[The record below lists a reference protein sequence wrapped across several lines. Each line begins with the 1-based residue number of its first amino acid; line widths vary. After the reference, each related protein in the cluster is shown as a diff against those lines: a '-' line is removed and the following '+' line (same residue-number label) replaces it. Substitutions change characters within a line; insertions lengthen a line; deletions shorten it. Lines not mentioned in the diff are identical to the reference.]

1 MRDEPA
7 DEWGRPMSNITP
19 EPTKDDGTATT
30 DGRGKPSSTTTTD
43 TTTVAKPTGR
53 GKPS

>member
-1 MRDEPA
+1 
-7 DEWGRPMSNITP
+7 MSNTTP

-30 DGRGKPSSTTTTD
+30 DGRGKPSVTTD
-43 TTTVAKPTGR
+43 TTETSPVAKPQGR

>member
-1 MRDEPA
+1 
-7 DEWGRPMSNITP
+7 MSNTTP

-30 DGRGKPSSTTTTD
+30 DGRGKPSTTTEPTTD
-43 TTTVAKPTGR
+43 TTPIAQPQGR

>member
-1 MRDEPA
+1 
-7 DEWGRPMSNITP
+7 MSNTTP

-30 DGRGKPSSTTTTD
+30 DGRGKPSSTTTDSTE
-43 TTTVAKPTGR
+43 TSPVAKPQGR

>member
-1 MRDEPA
+1 
-7 DEWGRPMSNITP
+7 MSNTTP

-30 DGRGKPSSTTTTD
+30 DGRGKPSSTTTD
-43 TTTVAKPTGR
+43 TTDTVAKPQGR

>member
-1 MRDEPA
+1 
-7 DEWGRPMSNITP
+7 MSNTIP

-30 DGRGKPSSTTTTD
+30 DGRGKPSGTTTDTTD
-43 TTTVAKPTGR
+43 TTTVAKPQGR